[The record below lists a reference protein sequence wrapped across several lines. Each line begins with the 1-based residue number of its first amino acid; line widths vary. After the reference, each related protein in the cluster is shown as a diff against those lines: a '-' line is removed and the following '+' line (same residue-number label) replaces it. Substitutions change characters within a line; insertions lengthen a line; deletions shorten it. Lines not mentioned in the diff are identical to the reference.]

1 MKIFLADGRLGNQIF
16 QYVFLKTVQDNNEN
30 IIVSGFEDLREVFEI
45 NDIINLNK
53 KNRLVRILL
62 FKICKPILN
71 LLTNKKV
78 ISSIVIKQE
87 TVLNCYKRE
96 STTFDSIQGILKRIT
111 FIKLGFF
118 QSEIFF
124 DEKSA
129 KSLKF
134 KEMYLIKAK
143 EILSGIP
150 KSCHKIF
157 VHIRSN
163 DYKDHIVCGNST
175 LLPMNYYKDQI
186 KWFIQNKKDCFF
198 IFLGDETKSL
208 SQEFQFIE
216 NKMISKNQHFGTDL
230 VLMTQCCSA
239 ILSASSFSWW
249 GSYMMKE
256 RDTVFAPKF
265 WLGFRS
271 KIEYQAQGVPSYSK
285 EVEIF

>member
-1 MKIFLADGRLGNQIF
+1 M
-16 QYVFLKTVQDNNEN
+16 
-30 IIVSGFEDLREVFEI
+30 
-45 NDIINLNK
+45 
-53 KNRLVRILL
+53 
-62 FKICKPILN
+62 
-71 LLTNKKV
+71 
-78 ISSIVIKQE
+78 
-87 TVLNCYKRE
+87 
-96 STTFDSIQGILKRIT
+96 
-111 FIKLGFF
+111 
-118 QSEIFF
+118 
-124 DEKSA
+124 
-129 KSLKF
+129 
-134 KEMYLIKAK
+134 
-143 EILSGIP
+143 
-150 KSCHKIF
+150 
-157 VHIRSN
+157 HIRSN
-163 DYKDHIVCGNST
+163 DYKDHNVCGKST

-256 RDTVFAPKF
+256 RDTVFAPKY